1 MNTIFQDRI
10 AKSNASTNCRHGLRN
25 FVAENPECMTELVAF
40 ATDLSNK
47 NHYKA
52 VWIIELLVETHTQM
66 LVPFIDL
73 ICNTM
78 AQYKHESAIRG
89 MSRTAYFLSTSKTIS
104 LTENQKEKL
113 IEICLD
119 WLIGD
124 AKVAPKAY
132 AMYTLCHYA
141 QKEDWIKD
149 ELRNIIN
156 KDFHAQSAG
165 YKAAAKEVLRKI
177 SK

>member
-1 MNTIFQDRI
+1 MNTLFHDRI
-10 AKSNASTNCRHGLRN
+10 AKSNASTNCRNGIRD
-25 FVAENPECMTELVAF
+25 FVIENPEYMTELVAL

-52 VWIIELLVETHTQM
+52 IWIIEMLVETHTKT
-66 LVPFIDL
+66 LVPYIDR
-73 ICNTM
+73 ICKTISK
-78 AQYKHESAIRG
+78 YKHESALRG
-89 MSRTAYFLSTSKTIS
+89 MSRTAYFLSISKVIS

-132 AMYTLCHYA
+132 AMYTLCYYA
-141 QKEDWIKD
+141 QKEDWLKE

-156 KDFHAQSAG
+156 KDFYNQSAG

-177 SK
+177 NN